1 MNIKC
6 HLPFGPWWWSSD
18 QRIQRSEFESCWRLF
33 FRIIHFCDIANFI
46 NALELKIT
54 MLAGKLSSLY
64 LNLRSQSV
72 FKIVNRAPKRAA
84 QYNDT
89 TPSKWGIGLCDCEIS
104 SEIDD
109 VTRMFPLMTSQKNV
123 LGKTFFDQT
132 WVCLKSFLT
141 FHSTISTLKEVMK
154 LETC

>member
-54 MLAGKLSSLY
+54 MLAGKLSTLY

-89 TPSKWGIGLCDCEIS
+89 TPSKWGIGLCD
-104 SEIDD
+104 
-109 VTRMFPLMTSQKNV
+109 VTRMFTLMTSQKNV

>member
-6 HLPFGPWWWSSD
+6 HLPFGPWWWSSG
-18 QRIQRSEFESCWRLF
+18 QRIQTSEFEYCWRLF
-33 FRIIHFCDIANFI
+33 FRIIHFWDIANFI

-54 MLAGKLSSLY
+54 MLAGKLSTLY

-89 TPSKWGIGLCDCEIS
+89 TPSKWGIGLCD
-104 SEIDD
+104 
-109 VTRMFPLMTSQKNV
+109 VTRMFTLMTSQKNV